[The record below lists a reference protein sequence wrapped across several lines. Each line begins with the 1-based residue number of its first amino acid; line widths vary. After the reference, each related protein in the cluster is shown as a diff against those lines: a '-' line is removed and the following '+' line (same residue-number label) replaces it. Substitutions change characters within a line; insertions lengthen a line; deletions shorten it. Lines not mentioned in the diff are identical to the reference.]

1 MGKQLPGTIWMSNK
15 VFILGGRGRIGASVG
30 QDIPTRTEAKI
41 TITGRTLQARD
52 DIAEYLSP
60 RAI

>member
-1 MGKQLPGTIWMSNK
+1 MSNK